1 MNVSLPLINFISQ
14 LWGEEYP
21 ESSQL
26 LSPGESEGLGVHIEG
41 DHRVAVLVQH
51 VIGTQFKFFEP
62 PGNKVELFVGFKQ
75 LDLDKY
81 F

>member
-1 MNVSLPLINFISQ
+1 MNVSLPLIDFISQ

-26 LSPGESEGLGVHIEG
+26 LSAGEPEGLGVHSEG
-41 DHRVAVLVQH
+41 YHGVAVLVQH